1 MCAFYDSAEL
11 QVFPQDVQLTNC
23 MASNLHLVRLHKRV
37 VYRDWLKGGM
47 WFGEICSC
55 FCLPALL
62 GPVWVLLHKICIPF
76 TDLCTEY
83 IPTKQYATE
92 QWSIGHFTC
101 ISLSWYTSV
110 WCLSDE
116 QHQKGDVQ
124 VVQYDKESCL
134 IVNMMVIKMVWPI
147 LSTQKQFLSFL
158 ETQILKEDWLRW
170 GICC

>member
-1 MCAFYDSAEL
+1 MMCAFHNSAEL

-37 VYRDWLKGGM
+37 VHVPI
-47 WFGEICSC
+47 EIGQRR

-110 WCLSDE
+110 WCLSDQ

-158 ETQILKEDWLRW
+158 ETQILKEDWLGW
-170 GICC
+170 GICR